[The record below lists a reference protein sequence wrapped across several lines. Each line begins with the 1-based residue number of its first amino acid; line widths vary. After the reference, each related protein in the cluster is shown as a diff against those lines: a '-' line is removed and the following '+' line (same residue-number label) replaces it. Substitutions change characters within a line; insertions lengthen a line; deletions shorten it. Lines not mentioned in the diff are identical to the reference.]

1 MNNDQSHSVSTLR
14 LVERDLYL
22 PGREWPIRL
31 RPTEAGLL
39 ATLLRYSNQTVSR
52 ATLMRE
58 VWQTDFLDD
67 TRTLDVHIHWLRRKI
82 EDDPN
87 RPRRLVTVKGVGY
100 CLMVESKRQKGPQ

>member
-1 MNNDQSHSVSTLR
+1 MNNDQSHSASSLR
-14 LVERDLYL
+14 LIERDLYL
-22 PGREWPIRL
+22 PGRERAIRL
-31 RPTEAGLL
+31 RPTEASLL
-39 ATLLRYSNQTVSR
+39 ATLLRYSNQIVSR

-82 EDDPN
+82 EDNPN